1 MKSNEIIAIIT
12 ARKNSKS
19 IKNKNMIKI
28 NSRPLIDYS
37 IETCKKSKLV
47 DRVVLSSDSNEIIKY
62 ALKKNVEVLFKRPR
76 KFSLDQSTDLDV
88 FTHLI
93 NFFIDN
99 NIDLP
104 KFFVHVRPTCP
115 IRNVKIFDNAITL
128 FNKKLKEG
136 YNSLRSVSIS
146 KENPYKMW
154 EVKNNTLHPIIK
166 NNNFKSLPRQLI
178 PKTYWQNGYIDIITP
193 ETVLKGSMEGKKI
206 LPYIIKDEIH
216 DIDYLSDLKNFK
228 KFLKNKKNNDRT
240 YAS

>member
-47 DRVVLSSDSNEIIKY
+47 DRVVLSSDSDEIIKY
-62 ALKKNVEVLFKRPR
+62 ALKKDVEVLFKRPK

-93 NFFIDN
+93 YFFKDN

-115 IRNVKIFDNAITL
+115 IRNVKTFDNAIAL
-128 FNKKLKEG
+128 FNKKLKKG